1 MSTSQATPG
10 VALFRRMLREEL
22 RLHAELFG
30 RRRFLLFPVFLAAVV
45 GSGVWLV
52 DTTGTP
58 RSTVVGGLFALVFL
72 FGLQVGTAGLVGRD
86 AMRDVVGDVTLLV
99 FSART
104 LPVSRRRVLATF
116 LLKDLV
122 YYTVFFLAPV
132 AVGFLPVALAG
143 GLSPAA
149 VPLLGLTLVGT
160 FALGTAASLVL
171 AGVATRSKALA
182 LLVVAGVGAGIVVA
196 PDATTALTPYAAYAD
211 PSPVTAAVAFAL
223 LPLVLVAAPLVFEP
237 PTRSSVRRTEGDR
250 YRRLADAT
258 GPFTARPLLEVSRS
272 SGSVW
277 KVVFS
282 LGILFGVTVLLL
294 DRLVAA
300 TGIEPSAGL
309 AFGTL
314 LGLGSFTTYNWVSQ
328 LDDPREYLRYPAAMD
343 AVFAGK
349 ARAFL
354 LLSVPTGLGY
364 LALAGL
370 WYPVPDLLFG
380 AVVFPLVSVYV
391 FGVTAYVT
399 GLSPNELLFDTAL
412 FALYG
417 AALAVV
423 AVPLLV
429 AALAYGTAPLAA
441 SAVAVGLSALA
452 AGVGVLL
459 ARRAGGRWHAKLRD
473 TH

>member
-1 MSTSQATPG
+1 
-10 VALFRRMLREEL
+10 MLVEEL

-30 RRRFLLFPVFLAAVV
+30 RRRFLLFPAVLAALVAA
-45 GSGVWLV
+45 GVWLL
-52 DTTGTP
+52 DLTGTP
-58 RSTVVGGLFALVFL
+58 RETVVGGLFVLVLL

-86 AMRDVVGDVTLLV
+86 AMRDVLGDVTLLV

-104 LPVSRRRVLATF
+104 LPVSRRRLLATF
-116 LLKDLV
+116 LVKDLV
-122 YYTVFFLAPV
+122 YYTAFFLVPV
-132 AVGFLPVALAG
+132 AVGFLPVALVG

-149 VPLLGLTLVGT
+149 VALLALALVGT
-160 FALGTAASLVL
+160 FALGTAASLAL
-171 AGVATRSKALA
+171 AGVATRSKLLALA
-182 LLVVAGVGAGIVVA
+182 VVGVAAAGIVLV
-196 PDATTALTPYAAYAD
+196 PDAVTALTPYDTYAD
-211 PSPVTAAVAFAL
+211 PSLSTAATGFAPLAVL
-223 LPLVLVAAPLVFEP
+223 LVVAPLVFEP
-237 PTRSSVRRTEGDR
+237 PTRSGVRRVEGDR
-250 YRRLADAT
+250 YRRLADVA
-258 GPFTARPLLEVSRS
+258 GPFTARPLVEVARS

-277 KVVFS
+277 KVAFS
-282 LGILFGVTVLLL
+282 LGILFAVTALLL

-300 TGIEPSAGL
+300 TGLEPSAGI

-354 LLSVPTGLGY
+354 ALSVPTGLGY
-364 LALAGL
+364 LALAAL
-370 WYPVPDLLFG
+370 WYPTPELLLG
-380 AVVFPLVSVYV
+380 VVVFPLVATYV

-412 FALYG
+412 FTLAA

-429 AALAYGTAPLAA
+429 AALAYGTAPLVT
-441 SAVAVGLSALA
+441 SALAVGLSALA
-452 AGVGVLL
+452 AAVGVLL
-459 ARRAGGRWHAKLRD
+459 SRRAGPRWHSRLRD
-473 TH
+473 AT